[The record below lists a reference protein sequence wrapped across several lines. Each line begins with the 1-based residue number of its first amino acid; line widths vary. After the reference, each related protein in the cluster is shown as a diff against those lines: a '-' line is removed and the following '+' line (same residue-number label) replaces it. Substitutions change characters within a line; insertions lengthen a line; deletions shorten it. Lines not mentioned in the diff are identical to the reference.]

1 METKPMEQLD
11 SPSRPLTSSA
21 ASNLAARAGVH
32 ARRASLRLRLW
43 LRDRRPIARRA
54 LDVVAS
60 ALGLVLIAPVLLL
73 AITALK
79 VESRGPALFTQERV
93 GRAGRSF
100 RMYKLRS
107 MYVDAESRKAALAK
121 LGGGIRFKLRR
132 DPRVTTVGRILRKYS
147 IDELPQLF
155 NVLRGDMTLIGP
167 RPAIWSE
174 VNLYDTRALRRLEV
188 PQGLTCL
195 WQVGGRSDLSFEK
208 QVDLDLQ
215 FIDAVDGPGELSI
228 LLRTIPAV
236 ITGRGAY

>member
-1 METKPMEQLD
+1 MELLD
-11 SPSRPLTSSA
+11 SPARQPFSSSPLPL
-21 ASNLAARAGVH
+21 ASRAGVYG
-32 ARRASLRLRLW
+32 RRVWLRLRLW
-43 LRDRRPIARRA
+43 MRDKRPAARRA
-54 LDVVAS
+54 LDIVAS
-60 ALGLVLIAPVLLL
+60 AFGLVLVAPVLLL
-73 AITALK
+73 AIAALK
-79 VESRGPALFTQERV
+79 IESRGPAFFFQERV

-100 RMYKLRS
+100 RMIKLRS
-107 MYVDAESRKAALAK
+107 MYADAERRKAALAK
-121 LGGGIRFKLRR
+121 LGGGVRFKMRR
-132 DPRVTTVGRILRKYS
+132 DPRVTTVGRFVRKYS

-215 FIDAVDGPGELSI
+215 FIDAVDGPGELTI

-236 ITGRGAY
+236 LTGRGAY

>member
-1 METKPMEQLD
+1 MELLD
-11 SPSRPLTSSA
+11 SPARQLFSSSA
-21 ASNLAARAGVH
+21 LPLASRAAVYG
-32 ARRASLRLRLW
+32 RRVWLRLRLW
-43 LRDRRPIARRA
+43 TRDKRPAARRA
-54 LDVVAS
+54 LDILAS
-60 ALGLVLIAPVLLL
+60 AIGLVLVAPVLLL
-73 AITALK
+73 AIAALK
-79 VESRGPALFTQERV
+79 IESRGPAFFFQERV

-100 RMYKLRS
+100 RIINLRS
-107 MYVDAESRKAALAK
+107 MYADAERRKAALAK
-121 LGGGIRFKLRR
+121 LGGGVRFKMRR
-132 DPRVTTVGRILRKYS
+132 DPRVTTVGRFVRKYS

-195 WQVGGRSDLSFEK
+195 WQVNGRSDLSFEK

-236 ITGRGAY
+236 LTGRGAY